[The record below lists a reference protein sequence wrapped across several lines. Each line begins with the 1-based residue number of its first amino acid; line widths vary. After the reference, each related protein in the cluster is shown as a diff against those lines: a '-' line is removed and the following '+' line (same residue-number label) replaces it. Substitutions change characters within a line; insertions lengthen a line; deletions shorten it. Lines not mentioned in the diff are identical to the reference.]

1 MYREER
7 KKSNTA
13 REALEMFATLAF
25 AAVASP
31 QFEPDPFSADDARG
45 MHGRDDSVHYSK
57 V

>member
-1 MYREER
+1 
-7 KKSNTA
+7 
-13 REALEMFATLAF
+13 MFATLAF